1 MTKGPWNLVLSKTSI
16 TMTHV
21 KWFGQN
27 QISRTFLNVPNVL
40 WMFCECVKSLHLCLT
55 LWLYGLWS
63 TRLLCPW
70 DSPGK
75 NTGMDGHAL
84 LQGISLTQGSN
95 LSLLSLRHW
104 QAGSLPPAPPG
115 KPMDVLLCLVAQC
128 DLMCDPMDYSLPG
141 SSVHGDSPG
150 KNTGVDGHALF
161 QGIFPIQGL
170 NPGLPHCRQV
180 LYHLSHQGRHRTKSV
195 LQGICIYT
203 HTVCIFIL
211 L

>member
-1 MTKGPWNLVLSKTSI
+1 MTKGPWNLVLFKTSI

-21 KWFGQN
+21 KWFWQN

-40 WMFCECVKSLHLCLT
+40 WMFCECVVTSVVSDSGP
-55 LWLYGLWS
+55 YGLWS
-63 TRLLCPW
+63 TRLHCPW

-95 LSLLSLRHW
+95 LSLLSLLHW
-104 QAGSLPPAPPG
+104 QADSLPLEPPG
-115 KPMDVLLCLVAQC
+115 KPMDVLSCLVAQW
-128 DLMCDPMDYSLPG
+128 DPMCNPLDYSLPG

-150 KNTGVDGHALF
+150 KNTGMDCHALF
-161 QGIFPIQGL
+161 QGIFPNQGS
-170 NPGLPHCRQV
+170 NPGLPHCRRI
-180 LYHLSHQGRHRTKSV
+180 LYHLSYQGSHRTKSV
-195 LQGICIYT
+195 LQGICIYI